1 MRSRSNSGTWR
12 TDLTSRRRKRRTDFV
27 ANRASA
33 ARAYSLIAI
42 ANVATRANCH
52 HSTLPERS
60 DSKTQINAPIA
71 ATPLSTLATIAVT
84 NVSTDTLTI
93 TRAQEGTSAANHNT
107 GGKTYS
113 LVLGITAKMISDIQL
128 QTGNGIPVEN
138 EVVGGSGTSWTLA
151 NTPVTGSVKLWAG
164 GIRLTPTLQI
174 RVDQK
179 VHGVELMAFP
189 THIHL

>member
-1 MRSRSNSGTWR
+1 MALDSVSNFVQVQASTGYSSSATSIVLQSGQGAKLPAAPFNLIWWDS
-12 TDLTSRRRKRRTDFV
+12 TDYPNP
-27 ANRASA
+27 ANDP
-33 ARAYSLIAI
+33 
-42 ANVATRANCH
+42 NVEIIR
-52 HSTLPERS
+52 
-60 DSKTQINAPIA
+60 
-71 ATPLSTLATIAVT
+71 VT

-128 QTGNGIPVEN
+128 QTGNGTPVEN

-164 GIRLTPTLQI
+164 GIRLTPGAGNDYTISGSTITTAQSYSTGALI
-174 RVDQK
+174 ADYRK
-179 VHGVELMAFP
+179 
-189 THIHL
+189 